1 MSEISESTTNQKNR
15 SWRGLY
21 MAGGI
26 CAIIYVILAL
36 FVPFFMF
43 IGHTELSDMVS
54 GDNVNRYIIENG
66 HVWWVILQTLVLGT
80 SFFAIITFVAM
91 FVALK
96 DVAKSTALIGSTI
109 AIVIHILFIA
119 YYPVVLAMGFV
130 ANAYQ
135 LADEVQKRSFA
146 TAAEP
151 LLAMNNAFNPLYE
164 SVFAISIFILSL
176 AMMKGVFDKRLAYL
190 GFVTTIA
197 GLAALSLFPLINI
210 GYFWWWL
217 FFMAWFVLVGIKLMK
232 LGKS

>member
-1 MSEISESTTNQKNR
+1 MSNSVSVEVDP

-26 CAIIYVILAL
+26 CAIIYVLLAL

-43 IGHTELSDMVS
+43 IGHTELSSMIS
-54 GDNVNRYIIENG
+54 GPDVIRYISDNG
-66 HVWWVILQTLVLGT
+66 HAWWVILQTLVLGT
-80 SFFAIITFVAM
+80 SFFAIITFLAL

-96 DVAKSTALIGSTI
+96 EVAKSTALIGSAI

-130 ANAYQ
+130 AEAHQ
-135 LADEVQKRSFA
+135 LSDEVQRRSLE
-146 TAAEP
+146 TAAES

-164 SVFAISIFILSL
+164 SVFGVSIFILSL
-176 AMMKGVFDKRLAYL
+176 AMLKGVFNKWLAYL
-190 GFVTTIA
+190 GIVTMISSFV
-197 GLAALSLFPLINI
+197 ALSLFPIVGI

-217 FFMAWFVLVGIKLMK
+217 FFIAWFVFVGIRLMK
-232 LGKS
+232 LGRS